1 MGPYVPDKIL
11 RAVAAYVHRRNLH
24 PSTSQT
30 AKEFKAYYYH
40 PMADKII
47 KELCRNCIT
56 CTQTRNKENSYLPN
70 LLPFTQNCKKSS
82 RTRTSY
88 YQNVQKFTKSSK
100 RKRVKK
106 VPVPSNRSFPYQ
118 IFKKYL
124 TIYIKQHLKFVNYT

>member
-11 RAVAAYVHRRNLH
+11 RAVAAYEHRRNLH

-56 CTQTRNKENSYLPN
+56 CTQTRNKENRIYIRVEFTRKKCKRAILLYCFHTAGVLHIFVLYN
-70 LLPFTQNCKKSS
+70 LLGPGTSFYRKSKI
-82 RTRTSY
+82 
-88 YQNVQKFTKSSK
+88 N
-100 RKRVKK
+100 
-106 VPVPSNRSFPYQ
+106 
-118 IFKKYL
+118 IF
-124 TIYIKQHLKFVNYT
+124 